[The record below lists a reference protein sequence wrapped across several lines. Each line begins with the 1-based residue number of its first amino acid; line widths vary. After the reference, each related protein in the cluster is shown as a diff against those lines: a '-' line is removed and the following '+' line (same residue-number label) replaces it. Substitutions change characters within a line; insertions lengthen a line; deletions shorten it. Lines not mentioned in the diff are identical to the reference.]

1 MRYKLKKSNAA
12 FLGLLFLVEGCKRN
26 ESQNES
32 STQTKP
38 GNHSNKKSD
47 VVVKLKP
54 GAKIFSGT
62 FSSKLTPS
70 GDASE
75 VEPTGNLAI
84 FGEDDF
90 VGVKRPKGI
99 NKADGFYYYVK
110 ASDVIPTSEL
120 LVFLNLDEDL
130 SNFTV
135 SNDSLALTESP
146 KNQGAARQ
154 KQKTYTTDQVNLLWN
169 RLWKKLRE
177 NSKSKPI
184 QPQEA
189 KIETQNLPNWQNG
202 FSNWYWANSDQN

>member
-38 GNHSNKKSD
+38 RNHSNKKSD

-54 GAKIFSGT
+54 GAKILSGT

-84 FGEDDF
+84 LNEEHL

-99 NKADGFYYYVK
+99 NKEDGFYYYVK

-130 SNFTV
+130 SGFRE
-135 SNDSLALTESP
+135 SNNSLALTESP

-154 KQKTYTTDQVNLLWN
+154 KQKTYPTDQVNLVWN
-169 RLWKKLRE
+169 WLWKKLRE
-177 NSKSKPI
+177 NSKPI
-184 QPQEA
+184 QPKEE